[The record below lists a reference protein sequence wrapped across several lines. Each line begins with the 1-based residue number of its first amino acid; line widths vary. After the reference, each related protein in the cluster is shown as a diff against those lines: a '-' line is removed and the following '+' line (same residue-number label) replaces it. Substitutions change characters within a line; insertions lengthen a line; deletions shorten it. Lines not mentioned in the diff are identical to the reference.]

1 MEEKKEPTST
11 ASQQKVNRQ
20 HKDILFRYI
29 LTEKKTLLTLYNA
42 LNGTDYT
49 NENDLEINTLED
61 AIYLGHKNDLSF
73 IVGNT
78 LNLYEHQSS
87 INPNMPY
94 RGLCYITSLYEAH
107 VKRSDAN
114 VYGRRLVRLPYPQY
128 VVFYNGVDELAER
141 TTLRLSDAY
150 MEVPSGKAEACLEM
164 TATVINI
171 NHGKNKDLL
180 TKCRELG
187 EYADFIHRVRSYRET
202 CRTFE
207 DAVDKAVDECIE
219 QNILREILERSK
231 SDMKFSIL
239 TEYDQ
244 EKHYEGLREEGEDR
258 AAKKLESVLAEKDS
272 IISEKDNVISEKDI
286 LLGEKDILL
295 SEKDAY
301 IKELMEKLAAKD
313 G

>member
-1 MEEKKEPTST
+1 MKLKRKLINTARRKK
-11 ASQQKVNRQ
+11 ANRQ
-20 HKDILFRYI
+20 HKDILFRYV
-29 LTEKKTLLTLYNA
+29 LTDRKTLLTLYNA
-42 LNGTDYT
+42 LNETDYT
-49 NENDLEINTLED
+49 DVNDLEINTLED
-61 AIYLGHKNDLSF
+61 AVYLGHKNDLSF
-73 IVGNT
+73 IIGNT

-94 RGLCYITSLYEAH
+94 RGLCYITSLYETH
-107 VKRSDAN
+107 VKRSGAN

-128 VVFYNGVDELAER
+128 VVFYNGVDELEER

-150 MEVPSGKAEACLEM
+150 MEVPSGKADACLEM

-171 NHGKNKDLL
+171 NHGNNKELL

-207 DAVDKAVDECIE
+207 DAVDKAVDECIA

-244 EKHYEGLREEGEDR
+244 EKHYEGLREEGEEIGEKR
-258 AAKKLESVLAEKDS
+258 AAERWKTVV
-272 IISEKDNVISEKDI
+272 SEKDRQLK
-286 LLGEKDILL
+286 
-295 SEKDAY
+295 EKDAQ
-301 IKELMEKLAAKD
+301 IKELTAQLAAK
-313 G
+313 GG